1 VQAIQPLALEAASP
15 LGNRVG
21 VTAQLRGDAIVSGFV
36 SLATAEN
43 EPSAEGNGLR
53 RRVGVGGPPQLVKL
67 FEA

>member
-21 VTAQLRGDAIVSGFV
+21 VTAQLGGDAIIPGFV
-36 SLATAEN
+36 SLTTAEDD
-43 EPSAEGNGLR
+43 PSAEGNGLR
-53 RRVGVGGPPQLVKL
+53 CRVGVGRPPQLVKL